1 MDRVAIKA
9 HARKNIEGKI
19 FIILAITII
28 VAIVGGV
35 LGLIPVVGWLAL
47 LVLEGPL
54 MFAETKIYLDIAA
67 KNRTPE
73 IKDLLEGVKE
83 ENFTR
88 SFVGFLRYNI
98 FVALWSLLF
107 WIPGIIKSISYSQ
120 MFFLMAENKKMDA
133 AEAQKKSME
142 IMEGHKWE
150 YFVLGLSFILWY
162 LLCGI
167 TFGIASIYV
176 MPYVETA
183 KAEFYRNLK
192 K

>member
-9 HARKNIEGKI
+9 HAKKSIEGKI

-28 VAIVGGV
+28 IAIIGGI

-47 LVLEGPL
+47 IVLEGPI
-54 MFAETKIYLDIAA
+54 MFAEAKIFLGIVD
-67 KNRTPE
+67 KNRTPKIE
-73 IKDLLEGVKE
+73 DITEGVKG

-88 SFVGFLRYNI
+88 SFVGFLRYTI
-98 FVALWSLLF
+98 FTALWSLLF
-107 WIPGIIKSISYSQ
+107 YIPGIIKGISYSQ
-120 MFFLMAENKKMDA
+120 MFYLMAENKKMDA

-150 YFVLGLSFILWY
+150 YFVLGLSFIPWY
-162 LLCGI
+162 LLVAI
-167 TFGIASIYV
+167 TFGIAGIYV
-176 MPYVETA
+176 MPYTEAA
-183 KAEFYRNLK
+183 KAEFYRKLK

>member
-88 SFVGFLRYNI
+88 SFVGFLRYTI
-98 FVALWSLLF
+98 FVALWSMLF

-150 YFVLGLSFILWY
+150 YFVLGLSFIPWY

-183 KAEFYRNLK
+183 KAEFYRKLK

>member
-1 MDRVAIKA
+1 MDRAAIKA
-9 HARKNIEGKI
+9 HARKSISGKI
-19 FIILAITII
+19 FILLAITIV
-28 VAIVGGV
+28 VAIIGGI

-47 LVLEGPL
+47 LVIEGPI
-54 MFAETKIYLDIAA
+54 MFAEAKIYLGIVE

-73 IKDLLEGVKE
+73 IKDLMEGAKE

-88 SFVGFLRYNI
+88 SFVGFLRYTI
-98 FVALWSLLF
+98 FTALWSLLF
-107 WIPGIIKSISYSQ
+107 YIPGIIKSISYSQ
-120 MFFLMAENKKMDA
+120 MFYLMAENKKMTA

-162 LLCGI
+162 LLVGI
-167 TFGIASIYV
+167 TFGLAAIYV
-176 MPYVETA
+176 APYIEAT
-183 KAEFYRNLK
+183 KAEFYRKLK

>member
-28 VAIVGGV
+28 IAIVGGV

-150 YFVLGLSFILWY
+150 YFVLGLSFIPWY

>member
-150 YFVLGLSFILWY
+150 YFVLGLSFIPWY